1 MEGPTMEPGDGAQE
15 NRALLAARLQAEEH
29 PLTVAIL
36 AAFRQT
42 DWDELTALTGD
53 LPTGLA
59 RLAAAAA
66 WMEGKREDQPTED
79 TRRHREAQHRS
90 SLSLV
95 ANHRDEWN
103 QLMRG
108 HRLEIDRERG
118 HSISPPTP
126 TLAEYLAT
134 DTNPPPK
141 GLRGAVGRLRQRWR
155 KSA

>member
-1 MEGPTMEPGDGAQE
+1 MDPGEEPQNGGD
-15 NRALLAARLQAEEH
+15 LLARLQAPEH

-42 DWDELTALTGD
+42 NWDELAAAAGD

-66 WMEGKREDQPTED
+66 WMEQKREDQPTEAA
-79 TRRHREAQHRS
+79 RRHREAQHRS

-95 ANHRDEWN
+95 ANHRAEWDS
-103 QLMRG
+103 LIRE
-108 HRLEIDRERG
+108 HRAAIDRERG
-118 HSISPPTP
+118 GSVSPPTP
-126 TLAEYLAT
+126 TLAEYVASERGRSR
-134 DTNPPPK
+134 
-141 GLRGAVGRLRQRWR
+141 GLRGAAGRLLRRWR